1 MLQRFAILAF
11 LCCLCMF
18 SAIIGVVQN
27 TGEQQQQQQ
36 QQQQQHYIDLGDV
49 DPELGNTIIGSIPV
63 KQFYDVE
70 KHRFKLGFIAEGKFI
85 DIRQH
90 R

>member
-11 LCCLCMF
+11 LCCLCML

-27 TGEQQQQQQ
+27 TGEQQQQQ
-36 QQQQQHYIDLGDV
+36 HYIDLGDF